1 MIRRQSGSGSGSRS
15 RNFMKE
21 FYHCAIG
28 SSSWLRQQSE
38 KARVSG
44 LQTERIKGCLGGVLR
59 TLCFSS
65 RLYFFSERTFCD
77 VVLCRNA

>member
-1 MIRRQSGSGSGSRS
+1 
-15 RNFMKE
+15 MKE

-59 TLCFSS
+59 TLSASLLVCT
-65 RLYFFSERTFCD
+65 FFRKD
-77 VVLCRNA
+77 VLRRCSVSKCLA